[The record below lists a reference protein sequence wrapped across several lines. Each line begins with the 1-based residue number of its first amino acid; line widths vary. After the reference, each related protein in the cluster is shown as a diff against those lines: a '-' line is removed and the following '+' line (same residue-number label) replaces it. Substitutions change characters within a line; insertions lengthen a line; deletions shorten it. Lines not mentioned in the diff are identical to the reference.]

1 MATLQLNNFKCFEHK
16 EITLQRLSIL
26 VGYNSVGKSSVIQ
39 SLLLLHDAMNASN
52 PRLFINGTHGWN
64 VGYSKD
70 LINDKSQEHSIAIS
84 FNDDDESAHVVLES
98 QEPMDLYLQIAE
110 FGCSRMNNQKMYY
123 LSAERVGPR
132 TSQSLTNMNY
142 SYVGPHGENSAQV
155 LLENSYYKVPF
166 DKQYPGSKNPY
177 LENQVNHWLKEI
189 IPFSSVTAKSSPDTM
204 TARIAVVDQ
213 NHPSLDMYATNV
225 GFGISYV
232 LPIIITCLLAEPG
245 SYVLIE
251 NPEAHLHPAA
261 QSAMGRF
268 LSFMSSQGLRI
279 IVETHSDYIVT
290 GVQLFVAAK
299 PDCQKDVV
307 INFFGRDENGEV
319 SIKEITMNE
328 KAVLSEWPKGFIDQ
342 SAHDFREL
350 EIIRRG
356 H

>member
-1 MATLQLNNFKCFEHK
+1 MATLQLNSFKCFEHQNVS
-16 EITLQRLSIL
+16 LRQLSIL

-39 SLLLLHDAMNASN
+39 SLLLLHDALNAKS
-52 PRLFINGTHGWN
+52 PRLFINGPHGWN

-70 LINDKSQEHSIAIS
+70 LVNDRSLEQSISIVL
-84 FNDDDESAHVVLES
+84 NDDVESAHVLLES
-98 QEPMDLYLQIAE
+98 RDPMDLYLQIAE
-110 FGCSRMNNQKMYY
+110 SGCSRMNNQKMYY
-123 LSAERVGPR
+123 LSAERLGPR
-132 TSQSLTNMNY
+132 TSQFLTNMEY
-142 SYVGPHGENSAQV
+142 AYVGPHGENTAQV
-155 LLENSYYKVPF
+155 LLENGYYKVPF
-166 DKQYPGSKNPY
+166 EKQYPGSKNQY
-177 LENQVNHWLKEI
+177 LENQVNNWLKDI

-268 LSFMSSQGLRI
+268 LSYMSSKGLNI

-290 GVQLFVAAK
+290 GVQLFVAAN
-299 PDCQKDVV
+299 PDCQKDVI
-307 INFFGRDENGEV
+307 INFFGRDQEGSVAIE
-319 SIKEITMNE
+319 EITLNE
-328 KAVLSEWPKGFIDQ
+328 KAVLSDWPQGFIDQ
-342 SAHDFREL
+342 TARDFREL
-350 EIIRRG
+350 EQLRRG
-356 H
+356 Y

>member
-1 MATLQLNNFKCFEHK
+1 M
-16 EITLQRLSIL
+16 
-26 VGYNSVGKSSVIQ
+26 GYNSVGKSSVIQ
-39 SLLLLHDAMNASN
+39 SLLLLHDALNAKN
-52 PRLFINGTHGWN
+52 PRLFLNGPHGWD

-70 LINDKSQEHSIAIS
+70 LINDKSQEHSIAITL
-84 FNDDDESAHVVLES
+84 NDEEEFAHVILES
-98 QEPMDLYLQIAE
+98 RDPMDLYLEIAK

-123 LSAERVGPR
+123 LSAERLGPR
-132 TSQSLTNMNY
+132 TSQSLTNMEY
-142 SYVGPHGENSAQV
+142 VYVGPHGENTAQV
-155 LLENSYYKVPF
+155 LLENSYFKVPL

-177 LENQVNHWLKEI
+177 LDNQVNNWLKDI
-189 IPFSSVTAKSSPDTM
+189 FPFTSVGAKSSPDTM
-204 TARIAVVDQ
+204 TARIAIIDQ

-245 SYVLIE
+245 AYVLIE
-251 NPEAHLHPAA
+251 NPEAHLHPSA

-268 LSFMSSQGLRI
+268 LAFMSSKGVRI

-290 GVQLFVAAK
+290 GVQLFVAANS
-299 PDCQKDVV
+299 DCQKDVI
-307 INFFGRDENGEV
+307 INFFGRDENGKV
-319 SIKEITMNE
+319 SINEITMDE

-356 H
+356 N